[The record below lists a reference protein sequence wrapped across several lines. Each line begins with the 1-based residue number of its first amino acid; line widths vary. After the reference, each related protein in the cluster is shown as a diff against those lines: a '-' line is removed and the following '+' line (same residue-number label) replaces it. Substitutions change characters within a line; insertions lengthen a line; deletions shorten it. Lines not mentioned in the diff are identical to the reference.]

1 MSDPGQNALTVKR
14 LLRPHYKSLALG
26 ILVVAGGSVADLL
39 QPWPLKIIIDTVL
52 KARAAKGWL
61 NDVVM
66 GLAGDDPLAILRLAA
81 MSVLAIA
88 ALGASC
94 SYAEKSL
101 TTTVGQKVLHELRRT
116 LYAHIQRLSLAYH
129 DRKHTGDLIS
139 RVTSDIDSVQ
149 TFLASGLLSTLVSL
163 LTLFGMIG
171 VMFYINWQFTLIALS
186 IVPLLFAVVFTYT
199 RKIKKAS
206 RAVRK
211 KEGEMVSIIHEVF
224 SAVRVVRAFARE
236 DYEQRRF
243 EVESMESVGIAM
255 RARGLKA
262 RLSPMVEMIV
272 AGGTCLVLWFG
283 ARMVLDGRLSTGSLI
298 VFVLYLG
305 KMYKPMQELSKMTD
319 TYTKASV
326 AWERIREVMQTER
339 DVKDLPDAAPA
350 PDFRGSIEFD
360 HVAFSYD
367 PKSPV
372 LDDVSFRIAP
382 GEMAALVGPTG
393 SGKST
398 ITSLVA
404 RFYDPTRGVVKID
417 GFDIK
422 QFRQATLRQQ
432 ISFVLQETLLFHG
445 TIWSNIAYGKSGA
458 TRDEIVRAAELAN
471 ASEFIDKMPDG
482 YDTIVGERGVTLS
495 GGQRQRIAIARA
507 LIRNLP
513 ILILDEPTSGLDA
526 ESEKLVFDALDRLM
540 EGKTSIVIA
549 HRLATIQRADKIFV
563 IQGGAIVETGKHDE
577 LLAKGGL
584 YAKLHEIQFRVQS
597 RTTAVEAT
605 RAGS

>member
-1 MSDPGQNALTVKR
+1 MSDVGQNPLTVTR
-14 LLRPHYKSLALG
+14 LLRPHWKSLALG
-26 ILVVAGGSVADLL
+26 ILVVAGGSIADLL

-52 KARAAKGWL
+52 KGHTTKGWL
-61 NDVVM
+61 NDII
-66 GLAGDDPLAILRLAA
+66 GDLAGADPLDILRFAALA
-81 MSVLAIA
+81 VLVIA
-88 ALGASC
+88 ALGAFC

-101 TTTVGQKVLHELRRT
+101 TTTIGQKVLHELRRT
-116 LYAHIQRLSLAYH
+116 LYAQIQRLSLAYH
-129 DRKHTGDLIS
+129 DRKQTGDLIS
-139 RVTSDIDSVQ
+139 RVTGDIDSVQ
-149 TFLASGLLSTLVSL
+149 SFLASGLLSTLVSI

-171 VMFYINWQFTLIALS
+171 VMFYINWKFTLIALS
-186 IVPLLFAVVFTYT
+186 IVPCLFVVVFTYT

-211 KEGEMVSIIHEVF
+211 KEGEMVNIIQEVF

-243 EVESMESVGIAM
+243 EVESMETVGIAL

-262 RLSPMVEMIV
+262 KLSPMVEMIV
-272 AGGTCLVLWFG
+272 AGGTCMVLWFG
-283 ARMVLDGRLSTGSLI
+283 ARMVLDGSLSTGSLI
-298 VFVLYLG
+298 VFVLYLSR
-305 KMYKPMQELSKMTD
+305 MYKPMQELSKMTD
-319 TYTKASV
+319 TYTKAAV
-326 AWERIREVMQTER
+326 AWDRIQEVLQTKR
-339 DVKDLPDAAPA
+339 DIEDLPGAIPA
-350 PDFRGSIEFD
+350 PEFRGAIEFD
-360 HVAFSYD
+360 HVSFSYD
-367 PKSPV
+367 PKSEV
-372 LDDVSFRIAP
+372 LRDVSFRIAP

-404 RFYDPTRGVVKID
+404 RFYDPTSGVVRID

-422 QFRQATLRQQ
+422 SFQQTTLRQQ

-445 TIWSNIAYGKSGA
+445 TIASNIAYGKSGA
-458 TRDEIVRAAELAN
+458 KMDEIVRAAELAN
-471 ASEFIDKMPDG
+471 ASEFIDKMPYG

-526 ESEKLVFDALDRLM
+526 ESEQLVFDALDRLM

-549 HRLATIQRADKIFV
+549 HRLATIRRADKIFV
-563 IQGGAIVETGKHDE
+563 IEAGSIAETGKHDD

-584 YAKLHEIQFRVQS
+584 YARLHEIQFRVQS
-597 RTTAVEAT
+597 RAAVP
-605 RAGS
+605 

>member
-1 MSDPGQNALTVKR
+1 MPDLEQNPITVRR
-14 LLRPHYKSLALG
+14 LIRPHFQSLALG

-39 QPWPLKIIIDTVL
+39 QPWPLKVIIDTVL
-52 KARAAKGWL
+52 KTHTGKGWL
-61 NDVVM
+61 NDIV
-66 GLAGDDPLAILRLAA
+66 LRFAGDNPLAILRFAA
-81 MSVLAIA
+81 LSVLAIA
-88 ALGASC
+88 ALGACC

-101 TTTVGQKVLHELRRT
+101 TMTIGQGVLHEMRRR
-116 LYAHIQRLSLAYH
+116 LYAQIQRLSLAYH
-129 DRKHTGDLIS
+129 DRKQTGDLIS
-139 RVTSDIDSVQ
+139 RVTGDIDSVQ
-149 TFLASGLLSTLVSL
+149 SFLASGLLSSLVSI

-186 IVPLLFAVVFTYT
+186 IVPLLFGVVFTYT

-211 KEGEMVSIIHEVF
+211 KEGEMASIIQEVF

-236 DYEQRRF
+236 EYEQRRY
-243 EVESMESVGIAM
+243 EVESMESVGMAL

-262 RLSPMVEMIV
+262 KLSPLVEMIV
-272 AGGTCLVLWFG
+272 ACGTCMVLWFG
-283 ARMVLDGRLSTGSLI
+283 ARMVLDGSLSAGSLI

-319 TYTKASV
+319 TYTKAAV
-326 AWERIREVMQTER
+326 AWERIQEVMETKR
-339 DVKDLPDAAPA
+339 DVEDLPGAVQAPA
-350 PDFRGSIEFD
+350 FEGRIEFE

-367 PKSPV
+367 AKSPV
-372 LDDVSFRIAP
+372 LRDVSFRIEP

-393 SGKST
+393 SGKTT

-404 RFYDPTRGVVKID
+404 RFYDPTAGAVKID
-417 GFDIK
+417 GIDIR
-422 QFRQATLRQQ
+422 QFQQASLRQQ

-445 TIWSNIAYGKSGA
+445 TIASNIAYGKSGA
-458 TRDEIVRAAELAN
+458 TMEEIVRAAEEAN
-471 ASEFIDKMPDG
+471 ATEFIDQMPDG

-540 EGKTSIVIA
+540 LGKTCIVIA
-549 HRLATIQRADKIFV
+549 HRLSTIRRADRIFV
-563 IQGGAIVETGKHDE
+563 VQGGAIVETGRHAE
-577 LLAKGGL
+577 LLAKNGL
-584 YAKLHEIQFRVQS
+584 YARLHEIQFQRQEG
-597 RTTAVEAT
+597 TAAAEIT
-605 RAGS
+605 SAGM